1 MTIRGARG
9 GRAAETRARESVQ
22 DRSVPPVA
30 LAVPALVAGLDAESD
45 RRRAEVQWLR
55 VIGMLLVF
63 AIHVAE
69 PFNPWDAWHIVSPER
84 SKWLGEVVF
93 LLAPWIMP
101 LFMILAGESAWYA
114 LERRSRREYVRERL
128 LRIGVPLVAGIL
140 VLVPPQVWL
149 ERRLEGRFQGSL
161 LAFYPHF
168 FDGIYPRG
176 NLSWH
181 HLWFLVFLVVF
192 AVIALPLFEWLR
204 TTRGRAAMARLGTL
218 CEARA
223 GIACLLLPAVVI
235 RVGSG
240 VLLARVSPL
249 AHDWSN
255 RTLLLPAF
263 VAGFVA
269 AGEGG
274 VQRAIDR
281 HWVAALALALA
292 ISSAL
297 GAWAFPGNVLDRLP
311 APRSGE
317 GAVLGAA
324 YGLAAGAWIVGLLG
338 VARRYHARRSAALDR
353 ASELVYPFYVLH
365 HGVVV
370 GVAFLV
376 VQWQASI
383 ATRFTALTAASLV
396 ATLAL
401 CTAVGR
407 IGPVRV
413 LFGLRP
419 RHRPRVGQP

>member
-1 MTIRGARG
+1 VWYGAREG
-9 GRAAETRARESVQ
+9 VRT
-22 DRSVPPVA
+22 
-30 LAVPALVAGLDAESD
+30 ALVAAAGAAMPARVGGDVAESE

-63 AIHVAE
+63 MIHVAE

-114 LERRSRREYVRERL
+114 LERRSPREYVRERL
-128 LRIGVPLVAGIL
+128 LRIGLPLVAGIL
-140 VLVPPQVWL
+140 LLVPPQVWL

-192 AVIALPLFEWLR
+192 AIVTLLFEWLR
-204 TTRGRAAMARLGTL
+204 APRGRAAMARIGAL
-218 CEARA
+218 CEGRA
-223 GIACLLLPAVVI
+223 GIVWFLLPAVSI

-240 VLLARVSPL
+240 VLFARVPSL
-249 AHDWSN
+249 AYDWSN

-269 AGEGG
+269 AGERG

-281 HWVAALALALA
+281 HWVAALTLAFA
-292 ISSAL
+292 ISGAL
-297 GAWAFPGNVLDRLP
+297 CAWAFPGNVLDRLP
-311 APRSGE
+311 APWSGE
-317 GAVLGAA
+317 GVLLGTA
-324 YGLAAGAWIVGLLG
+324 YGCAAGAWILALLG
-338 VARRYHARRSAALDR
+338 FARRHHARRSAALDR
-353 ASELVYPFYVLH
+353 ASELAYPFYVLH
-365 HGVVV
+365 HGVIIAF
-370 GVAFLV
+370 AFLV

-383 ATRFTALTAASLV
+383 AVRLTVLAGASLV

-401 CTAVGR
+401 CTTIGW
-407 IGPVRV
+407 IGPVRI
-413 LFGLRP
+413 LFGLRARP
-419 RHRPRVGQP
+419 RPRVGQP